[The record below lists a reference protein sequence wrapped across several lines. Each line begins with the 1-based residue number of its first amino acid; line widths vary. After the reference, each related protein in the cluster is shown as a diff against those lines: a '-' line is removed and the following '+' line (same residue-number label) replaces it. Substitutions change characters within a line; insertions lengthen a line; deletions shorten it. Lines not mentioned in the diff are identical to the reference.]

1 MNEGS
6 PSSTPPAPAR
16 PPSIPLPPTHS
27 NFLSLPL
34 SFFVD
39 IIDAGKELTRCPE
52 YYTGIS
58 SLSEEAITAIQ
69 KNRSPHTARAKEEGG
84 RGGEE
89 GGKKAKTG
97 GANDCCKLP

>member
-1 MNEGS
+1 MKGPPPLLRPCPPALDPS
-6 PSSTPPAPAR
+6 PS
-16 PPSIPLPPTHS
+16 HS
-27 NFLSLPL
+27 LLFSLSLPL

-97 GANDCCKLP
+97 GANDCCKLL